1 MARKVG
7 RKKGSHPGSRR
18 KRTSPDSSGAW
29 AGASEDASSSGAWP
43 DDAESPRR
51 PTARKAGRRRA
62 SKAKEFRESA
72 ESTESGPWPKEEA
85 SRSSG
90 AWSESSNSEDPGI
103 QRVQNATHAMNAED
117 VIVRGAL
124 KREGG
129 EAARPRSARHVQPML
144 DVFRNFFRSSNAF
157 VVARRVHKG

>member
-1 MARKVG
+1 MQASLQFFPAQMARKVG

-29 AGASEDASSSGAWP
+29 AGASEDASSNGAWP
-43 DDAESPRR
+43 DE
-51 PTARKAGRRRA
+51 PTARKAKRRA

-90 AWSESSNSEDPGI
+90 AW
-103 QRVQNATHAMNAED
+103 
-117 VIVRGAL
+117 
-124 KREGG
+124 K
-129 EAARPRSARHVQPML
+129 
-144 DVFRNFFRSSNAF
+144 
-157 VVARRVHKG
+157 